1 MVEVLDDEWMVIA
14 CFLKLIVLP
23 KVDDLLSHGDKGAIS
38 AVGLINF
45 QHRNEE
51 VLFDRTSLL
60 PSPSPML
67 SVMIL

>member
-14 CFLKLIVLP
+14 CFSN
-23 KVDDLLSHGDKGAIS
+23 DLLSHGDKGAIS